1 MHLTLST
8 LALAFAFVTHT
19 SAHTPEQRQ
28 TDPASPRCCL
38 PLNYICDPV
47 PVVGTSARIG
57 CCPPYRCIGPSSN
70 VGVSVVSLG
79 NELTSDPPM
88 P

>member
-19 SAHTPEQRQ
+19 SALTPEQRQ
-28 TDPASPRCCL
+28 TDPTSPRCCL
-38 PLNYICDPV
+38 PLNYICDTV

-57 CCPPYRCIGPSSN
+57 CCPPYRCIDPSSN
-70 VGVSVVSLG
+70 KCLLPA
-79 NELTSDPPM
+79 E
-88 P
+88 